1 MKKERCLM
9 NMKMDK
15 KKMILSGLLFL
26 LFLLFTVLVDRFD
39 VKPIGP
45 EGSLVG
51 FAGINRYILEIVG
64 MHPFWNTVTNLCGI
78 VSVLVAL
85 LFAMIGVFQL
95 IRGKSIRS
103 VDARIIR
110 LGLFYVILLIFYILF
125 ECIVINHRPIMI
137 EGSLEPS
144 YPSSHVMLVMCIM
157 LSAVIQV
164 GTMYPEKKYLYAAV
178 KMMAVLLTGITVW
191 GRMLAG
197 VHWFTDIVGALLISA
212 SMVVFYWA
220 LL

>member
-1 MKKERCLM
+1 M

-15 KKMILSGLLFL
+15 KKMILAGLLFL
-26 LFLLFTVLVDRFD
+26 LFMLFTVLVDRFD

-110 LGLFYVILLIFYILF
+110 LGLFYMILLIFYILF

-164 GTMYPEKKYLYAAV
+164 GTMYPEKRYLYAAV
-178 KMMAVLLTGITVW
+178 RMMAVLLTGITVW
-191 GRMLAG
+191 GRVLAG

>member
-1 MKKERCLM
+1 M

-15 KKMILSGLLFL
+15 KKMILAGLLFL

-110 LGLFYVILLIFYILF
+110 LGLFYMILLIFYILF

-164 GTMYPEKKYLYAAV
+164 GTMYPEKRYLYAAV
-178 KMMAVLLTGITVW
+178 RMMAVLLTGITVW
-191 GRMLAG
+191 GRVLAG

>member
-1 MKKERCLM
+1 M

-15 KKMILSGLLFL
+15 KKMVIACFLFL
-26 LFLLFTVLVDRFD
+26 LFLLFTVLVAGFD

-45 EGSLVG
+45 EGSTVG
-51 FAGINRYILEIVG
+51 FASINRYVFEIVG
-64 MHPFWNTVTNLCGI
+64 MHPFWNTATNLCGI

-110 LGLFYVILLIFYILF
+110 LGLFYMLLLGFYILF
-125 ECIVINHRPIMI
+125 ECIVINYRPIMI
-137 EGSLEPS
+137 DGSLEPS

-164 GTMYPEKKYLYAAV
+164 GTMYPEKRYLYAVV
-178 KMMAVLLTGITVW
+178 KMMAVLFTGITVW
-191 GRMLAG
+191 GRVLAG

>member
-1 MKKERCLM
+1 M

-15 KKMILSGLLFL
+15 KKMILAGLLFL
-26 LFLLFTVLVDRFD
+26 LFMLFTVLVDRFD

-110 LGLFYVILLIFYILF
+110 LGLFYMILLIFYILF

-164 GTMYPEKKYLYAAV
+164 GTMYPEKKYFYAAV

-191 GRMLAG
+191 GRVLAG

>member
-1 MKKERCLM
+1 M

-15 KKMILSGLLFL
+15 KKMILAGLLFL

-103 VDARIIR
+103 VDTRIIR
-110 LGLFYVILLIFYILF
+110 LGLFYMILLIFYILF

-164 GTMYPEKKYLYAAV
+164 GTMYPEKRYLYAAV
-178 KMMAVLLTGITVW
+178 KMMSVLLTGITVW